1 MKWYT
6 CHKRVQA
13 AEIVKIEPNP
23 TNSGSIFTFDEG
35 PTLELPFGD
44 KMTSRYD
51 PVVGDFL
58 VQYEDGYRSF
68 SPRKAFID
76 GYTLEG
82 QSFREIKEGIN
93 K

>member
-13 AEIVKIEPNP
+13 AEIIGI
-23 TNSGSIFTFDEG
+23 TRIGDGIRLALDEG
-35 PTLELPFGD
+35 PPVEFADGSPILARGL
-44 KMTSRYD
+44 

-58 VQYEDGYRSF
+58 VQYEDGYQSF

-76 GYTLEG
+76 GYTVEG
-82 QSFREIKEGIN
+82 QTFAEIKKGL